1 MATNQIAWKV
11 AGHDAAVSAGASE
24 ADMMSMVVE
33 RSGRQM
39 KRGSLQ
45 QKGFTL
51 MELMIVVSII
61 AILAAIA
68 YPAYTSQVQKSRRVD
83 AKAALMTAA
92 QTLERCFTENN
103 SYAAAACVTAV
114 PASWT
119 VSQGDYTIAFTNRT
133 ATAYTLTAT
142 ATGLQAGDSRCAVF
156 TLTNVGAKTATN
168 SDCW

>member
-1 MATNQIAWKV
+1 MINELYDEVIKPIRR
-11 AGHDAAVSAGASE
+11 
-24 ADMMSMVVE
+24 
-33 RSGRQM
+33 RSFYQR
-39 KRGSLQ
+39 
-45 QKGFTL
+45 GFTL
-51 MELMIVVSII
+51 MEVMIVVSII
-61 AILAAIA
+61 FILAVIA

-114 PASWT
+114 PNSWT
-119 VSQGDYTIAFTNRT
+119 VSQGDYAVAFTSRT

-142 ATGLQAGDSRCAVF
+142 ATGVQANDTYCAVF
-156 TLTNVGAKTATN
+156 TLTNSGVKTGTH